1 MRANGCVALGCKAMS
16 DTDDNMVAV
25 QIFGRV
31 HPAGLT
37 VDLHAPQIKYSSD
50 DGTLTAE
57 IDVKVVKS
65 EICVSWTTADY
76 RRDTLL
82 AIWAHSR
89 KLATA
94 LVDLVVFRMGA
105 AATVIMDR
113 YQDHTGHS
121 DVLSFVEP
129 RVKGISTLLDS
140 DTGLLS
146 VFSVIADEQH
156 LMTVLE
162 DLISGLWSQDHK
174 IVNCARS
181 IEAIRQLIAGYHL
194 EPDAQWPIFRRA
206 LNVDRSYLGLIM
218 DLSKSP
224 RHGKKDSAPAHDVDA
239 IMERTW
245 TLIYRFFYYRLGGN
259 TDLDKKRFPVLSG

>member
-1 MRANGCVALGCKAMS
+1 M
-16 DTDDNMVAV
+16 TAV
-25 QIFGRV
+25 KIFGRV
-31 HPAGLT
+31 YPAGLT
-37 VDLHAPQIKYSSD
+37 VDLHAPQIKYASD
-50 DGTLTAE
+50 DGKLTAE

-65 EICVSWTTADY
+65 DVCVSWTTTDY
-76 RRDTLL
+76 NRDTLL
-82 AIWAHSR
+82 AIWVTSR

-94 LVDLVVFRMGA
+94 LVDLVALRIGA

-129 RVKGISTLLDS
+129 KVKGISTLLDS
-140 DTGLLS
+140 DAGLLS
-146 VFSVIADEQH
+146 AFSVIANEQH

-174 IVNCARS
+174 VINCARS
-181 IEAIRQLIAGYHL
+181 VEAIRQLIAGYHL
-194 EPDAQWPIFRRA
+194 EPDAQWPIFRKA
-206 LNVDRSYLGLIM
+206 LNVERSYLDLIINY
-218 DLSKSP
+218 SKDP
-224 RHGKKDSAPAHDVDA
+224 RHGKKDSAPASDVDT

-259 TDLDKKRFPVLSG
+259 KSLAEKQFPVLCG

>member
-50 DGTLTAE
+50 DGT
-57 IDVKVVKS
+57 
-65 EICVSWTTADY
+65 
-76 RRDTLL
+76 L